1 MTTSSE
7 IIKKYVPAGA
17 NAEINGRTILFEV
30 SHEALSAAC
39 VMLSE
44 THKLP
49 LKTMFAS
56 DDRTKDKSFKIF
68 YVFGVP
74 KENYFIV
81 PYITLADTT
90 TFPSLTA
97 VLYPASLYESHIH
110 EMFGLI
116 PEGYP
121 GLLQPNIL
129 HDNFPAHVHP
139 MRKDFTI
146 AQINDSKNKE
156 HLTYK
161 FFEVQ
166 GEGIYEV
173 PVGPVHAGI
182 IEPGHFRFS
191 MAGEIIVNLEAKLGW
206 MHKGSEK
213 LFETLPLEKKLLLSE
228 RIAGDTSFAHSTAFM
243 EAIEELAELEVP
255 KRAKYLRVVYG
266 ELERLANHFNDIGFI
281 LSDTG
286 FNFGLANGTRLR
298 ERIMQLNEK
307 LTGSRFLRGVNTFGG
322 VTHDIDIKTAEG
334 MHGEL
339 ILLEKDFTGLIEIA
353 GGMSVIQNRLEGT
366 GRLTNAVAKDHDA
379 VGVPARASGMAVDA
393 RADYPYAAYA
403 EFPID
408 VAVETTGDVRAR
420 YSVRVKEVY
429 SSIALI
435 REALTKI
442 PAGEVSAKGPLTL
455 KKNAYAIGIAE
466 GWRGDVVYVVA
477 TDANGEISRVAVR
490 DASFINWNL
499 IPHCAP
505 GNVLLDFPLINKS
518 FNLSY
523 TGYDR

>member
-7 IIKKYVPAGA
+7 IIKKYVPQGA
-17 NAEINGRTILFEV
+17 NAEINGRAILFEV
-30 SHEALSAAC
+30 SHEALSTTC
-39 VMLSE
+39 VTLSV
-44 THKLP
+44 THGLP
-49 LKTMFAS
+49 LKTMLAA
-56 DDRTKDKSFKIF
+56 DDRATDKSFKVF

-74 KENYFIV
+74 KENYFLV
-81 PYITLADTT
+81 PYIKLVDTT
-90 TFPSLTA
+90 EFPSLATA
-97 VLYPASLYESHIH
+97 LYATSIYESHIH
-110 EMFGLI
+110 EMFGI
-116 PEGYP
+116 TPVGYP

-129 HDNFPAHVHP
+129 HDNFPAHVYP
-139 MRKDFTI
+139 MRKDF
-146 AQINDSKNKE
+146 AVSQINDSKNKE

-228 RIAGDTSFAHSTAFM
+228 RIAGDTSFAHSTAFA
-243 EAIEELAELEVP
+243 EAIEELAGLEVP
-255 KRAKYLRVVYG
+255 KRATYLRVVFG
-266 ELERLANHFNDIGFI
+266 ELERLACHFNDIGFI

-307 LTGSRFLRGVNTFGG
+307 LTGSRFLRGVNAFGG
-322 VTHDIDIKTAEG
+322 VNHDIDTKTAEG
-334 MHGEL
+334 MHSEL
-339 ILLEKDFTGLIEIA
+339 IALEKDFTGLIEIA
-353 GGMSVIQNRLEGT
+353 ADMSVILNRLSGT
-366 GRLTNAVAKDHDA
+366 GRLTNAVAEDHDA
-379 VGVPARASGMAVDA
+379 VGIPARASGMTVDA
-393 RADYPYAAYA
+393 RVDFPYAAYG
-403 EFPID
+403 EFPLD
-408 VAVETTGDVRAR
+408 VAVETTGDVHAR
-420 YSVRVKEVY
+420 YNVRVKEVY

-442 PAGEVSAKGPLTL
+442 PAGEVSTKGPLTL
-455 KKNAYAIGIAE
+455 KKNAYAVGIAE
-466 GWRGDVVYVVA
+466 GWRGDVVYFIS
-477 TDANGEISRVAVR
+477 TDANGEVSRVAVR
-490 DASFINWNL
+490 DASFISWNL